1 MSSGPPNDT
10 KRHAA
15 APASRAAVY
24 RYFFYG
30 WLFRD
35 AQRGSPL
42 ERAAALRH
50 NRERARWLPTYLRR
64 WLVMGLLLGG
74 FEAWSERAYGSPL
87 VSATLAVAMVGVI
100 VFLVVTALCWTV
112 LRRPAPG

>member
-1 MSSGPPNDT
+1 MSRGLPNDA
-10 KRHAA
+10 RERSD

-64 WLVMGLLLGG
+64 WLVMGLLLGAL
-74 FEAWSERAYGSPL
+74 EAWSERAYGSPL
-87 VSATLAVAMVGVI
+87 VSATLAVALVGVI

-112 LRRPAPG
+112 LRRPAAG